1 MLPDHSCD
9 GLRRDARAQLTGVDA
24 VGGIEVPGIGQ
35 GIKSL
40 SHIGQQSMVFQ
51 SGSLIGCGQIMGHLV
66 IVPALGHQLGT
77 AFLVSPGGEQNGGR
91 PVCPDLPAE
100 LLYAG
105 KEALGGG
112 DVTVAHLLKHHIV
125 PLLLLERRLGLTAQ
139 PGVGIRVFRQPRPA
153 PGCGGSP
160 PPQVRSAQHLGYI
173 IGEDKAVTQHE
184 DPHGAAPYSFI
195 SLLLTV
201 IIHGSAERNKARK
214 LDGLSD
220 FATQDSKIKLRP
232 CTAAANGWS

>member
-1 MLPDHSCD
+1 
-9 GLRRDARAQLTGVDA
+9 
-24 VGGIEVPGIGQ
+24 
-35 GIKSL
+35 
-40 SHIGQQSMVFQ
+40 
-51 SGSLIGCGQIMGHLV
+51 MGHLV

-153 PGCGGSP
+153 PGVVDHLRPG
-160 PPQVRSAQHLGYI
+160 QVGQHLGYI

-214 LDGLSD
+214 LDESIRFCD
-220 FATQDSKIKLRP
+220 ARFKDK
-232 CTAAANGWS
+232 AAAVYGGREWVVMTTCFKNCTVYFCLFSERIVAETDKKL